1 MTDLARRSAC
11 ALVLAALFL
20 VSGLATPAQAQDPFN
35 DQKLEA
41 FVVAVVKV
49 DRLIDS
55 WTPKIRS
62 AESEEQAEAMNKQAN
77 AELRQAIEQT
87 DGITVDE
94 YKTISDAMRLDSELM
109 ARVEAIYNKQTAK

>member
-11 ALVLAALFL
+11 ALVLAALLFL
-20 VSGLATPAQAQDPFN
+20 PGLPAGAQAQGAFN

-49 DRLIDS
+49 DQLIDT
-55 WTPKIRS
+55 WAPKIRS
-62 AESEEQAEAMNKQAN
+62 AESDEQAQAMNKQAN

-94 YKTISDAMRLDSELM
+94 YKTISNAMREDSDLM
-109 ARVEAIYNKQTAK
+109 TRVEAIYKKQTAN

>member
-1 MTDLARRSAC
+1 MTDFGRRGAR
-11 ALVLAALFL
+11 ALVLAALLCLF
-20 VSGLATPAQAQDPFN
+20 GLTTGAQAQVSFD

-55 WTPKIRS
+55 WAPKIRS
-62 AESEEQAEAMNKQAN
+62 AESEAQAEAMNQQAN

-94 YKTISDAMRLDSELM
+94 YKAISDAMRLDGDLM
-109 ARVEAIYNKQTAK
+109 ARIETIYKKQTAN

>member
-11 ALVLAALFL
+11 AFVLAALLF
-20 VSGLATPAQAQDPFN
+20 VPGLPAGAWAQDAFN

-49 DRLIDS
+49 DQLIDS
-55 WTPKIRS
+55 WAPKIRS
-62 AESEEQAEAMNKQAN
+62 AENDEQAQAMNQQAN

-87 DGITVDE
+87 DGITIDE
-94 YKTISDAMRLDSELM
+94 YKAISDAMREDGSLM
-109 ARVEAIYNKQTAK
+109 TRIEAIYKKQTAK

>member
-20 VSGLATPAQAQDPFN
+20 VPGLPAAAQAQDAFN
-35 DQKLEA
+35 DRKLNA

-49 DRLIDS
+49 DRLIDA
-55 WTPKIRS
+55 WAPKIRS
-62 AESEEQAEAMNKQAN
+62 AEDEEQAKAMNEQAN

-87 DGITVDE
+87 DGITVEE
-94 YKTISDAMRLDSELM
+94 YKAISEAMRSDSELM
-109 ARVEAIYNKQTAK
+109 SRVEAIYEKQAAQ